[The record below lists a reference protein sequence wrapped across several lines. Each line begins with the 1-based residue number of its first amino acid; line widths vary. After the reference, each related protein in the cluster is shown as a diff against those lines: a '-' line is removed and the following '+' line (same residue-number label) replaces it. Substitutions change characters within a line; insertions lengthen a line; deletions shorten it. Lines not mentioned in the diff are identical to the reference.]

1 MKKRLTKFAVLIL
14 IALGTLLACEIAEA
28 LLPRWAFVSLGIVV
42 VAYLLWNLSSPG
54 KKHSYWYLTYMAKG
68 DTVPDFFSAVRKQEG
83 GKFDFAKFEAEN
95 PNRIIIML
103 KPISEKQYN
112 KLHELVEKN
121 KEEIEL

>member
-1 MKKRLTKFAVLIL
+1 MKKRLTKIAVFIL
-14 IALGTLLACEIAEA
+14 LALGTILACEIAQA
-28 LLPRWAFVSLGIVV
+28 LLPKWVFVSLGMVI
-42 VAYLLWNLSSPG
+42 VAYLLWDLSSPG

-103 KPISEKQYN
+103 KSISEKQYN

-121 KEEIEL
+121 KEEE

>member
-1 MKKRLTKFAVLIL
+1 
-14 IALGTLLACEIAEA
+14 
-28 LLPRWAFVSLGIVV
+28 
-42 VAYLLWNLSSPG
+42 
-54 KKHSYWYLTYMAKG
+54 MAKG